1 MGIKIRK
8 IGYMSRKNRVWY
20 PGATYHVMSRGN
32 RKTVLYKDTSD
43 YLRFLECIVMAKEQF
58 GFKIHSICLMTNHF
72 HMSVETH
79 DKELWKIM
87 QKILHPYS
95 MDFNHRY
102 NFTGHLFESR
112 YNACLIEDDRY
123 FLEVSRYIHL
133 NPVKAMMVREPLAY
147 EYSSYGMFVNGDGMK
162 AKNKTEMMISDL
174 VDTSRVLSC
183 FKYEPKEQYR
193 MFVEGKISHAEQ
205 EMLIQKDIR
214 EDDMWL
220 PW

>member
-1 MGIKIRK
+1 
-8 IGYMSRKNRVWY
+8 MSRKNRVWY
-20 PGATYHVMSRGN
+20 PGAIYHVMSRGN

-72 HMSVETH
+72 HMALETQ

-112 YNACLIEDDRY
+112 YNAKPMGVRY
-123 FLEVSRYIHL
+123 CEQKVNHL
-133 NPVKAMMVREPLAY
+133 NMHQVYVTFRESHPIAGWLSRAQGPF
-147 EYSSYGMFVNGDGMK
+147 EK
-162 AKNKTEMMISDL
+162 LKN
-174 VDTSRVLSC
+174 
-183 FKYEPKEQYR
+183 
-193 MFVEGKISHAEQ
+193 
-205 EMLIQKDIR
+205 
-214 EDDMWL
+214 
-220 PW
+220 